1 MEVKVL
7 NLEELANE
15 IVKVECENAPPQ
27 VRDMIVGMR
36 EKIKEIL
43 RQHLK
48 CVCKFYL
55 KYEDA
60 PDDLVRE
67 HPELADVEIT
77 CRTTLKEFAEHH
89 DDSIDDV
96 FLNLDIF
103 NTWLFKYVFG
113 EVITGEVGQ
122 SEVKEGEKRRNEA
135 KDC

>member
-1 MEVKVL
+1 VL
-7 NLEELANE
+7 NLEELADE

-55 KYEDA
+55 KYEDV

-67 HPELADVEIT
+67 HPELADVKIT
-77 CRTTLKEFAEHH
+77 CGTTLKEFAEHH
-89 DDSIDDV
+89 DDSIDDM
-96 FLNLDIF
+96 FLNLVIF
-103 NTWLFKYVFG
+103 NSWLFKYVFR
-113 EVITGEVGQ
+113 EVITEGARQ
-122 SEVKEGEKRRNEA
+122 SEVKEGEKGGNEA
-135 KDC
+135 EDS

>member
-1 MEVKVL
+1 MREKVL
-7 NLEELANE
+7 NLEELADE
-15 IVKVECENAPPQ
+15 IVKLKYPTK
-27 VRDMIVGMR
+27 

-67 HPELADVEIT
+67 HPELADVKIT
-77 CRTTLKEFAEHH
+77 CGTTLKEFAEHH
-89 DDSIDDV
+89 DDSIDDM

-103 NTWLFKYVFG
+103 NSWLFKYVFR
-113 EVITGEVGQ
+113 EVITEGARQ

-135 KDC
+135 EDS